1 MSQGPSVDSG
11 VVGGAVVDTVVGF
24 VVNVGSVVVGTGSV
38 VVGTGS
44 VVVGTGS
51 VVVGHGSAIAG
62 TLPPITAGQATAIPI
77 TTTAVPA
84 HLRARGLP
92 CSDVAISATP
102 ILQRLAEV
110 STGD

>member
-1 MSQGPSVDSG
+1 MDSG

-24 VVNVGSVVVGTGSV
+24 VVNVGSV